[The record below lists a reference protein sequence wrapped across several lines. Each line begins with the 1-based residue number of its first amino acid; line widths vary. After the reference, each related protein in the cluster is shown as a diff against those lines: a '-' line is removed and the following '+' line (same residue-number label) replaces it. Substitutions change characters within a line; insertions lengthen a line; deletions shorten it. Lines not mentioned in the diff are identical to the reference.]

1 MANTSYRNYNS
12 SMKHT
17 RSVLVENE
25 SGVLTRIAGLVARR
39 GFNIESLSVGPA
51 EQKNISRITM
61 VVPGDDKTIEQ
72 LTKQLYKLINV
83 RKVQDITTLPNVG
96 RELMLLKVRFTE
108 ETRTEI
114 MDIAKVFNARIVDL
128 ASKCLTIEVTGEPE
142 KILALEQLLQKF
154 GILEIAKTGKIAL
167 LRHNTQTSTI
177 QYIG

>member
-1 MANTSYRNYNS
+1 
-12 SMKHT
+12 MKHT
-17 RSVLVENE
+17 LSVLVENE
-25 SGVLTRIAGLVARR
+25 SGVLTRIAGLFARR

-96 RELMLLKVRFTE
+96 RELMLLNVRFTE

>member
-1 MANTSYRNYNS
+1 
-12 SMKHT
+12 MKYT
-17 RSVLVENE
+17 LSVLVENE
-25 SGVLTRIAGLVARR
+25 SGVLTRIAGLFARR

>member
-1 MANTSYRNYNS
+1 
-12 SMKHT
+12 MKHT
-17 RSVLVENE
+17 LSVLVENE
-25 SGVLTRIAGLVARR
+25 SGVLTRIAGLFARR

-154 GILEIAKTGKIAL
+154 GILDIAKTGKIAL

-177 QYIG
+177 EYIG

>member
-1 MANTSYRNYNS
+1 
-12 SMKHT
+12 MKHT
-17 RSVLVENE
+17 LSVLVENE
-25 SGVLTRIAGLVARR
+25 SGVLTRIAGLFARR

-61 VVPGDDKTIEQ
+61 VVPGYDKTIEQ

>member
-1 MANTSYRNYNS
+1 
-12 SMKHT
+12 MKYT
-17 RSVLVENE
+17 LSVLVEDE
-25 SGVLTRIAGLVARR
+25 SGVLSRISGLFARR
-39 GFNIESLSVGPA
+39 GFNIESLAVGPA
-51 EQKNISRITM
+51 EQVSISRITM
-61 VVPGDDKTIEQ
+61 VLPGDNRTIEQ

>member
-1 MANTSYRNYNS
+1 
-12 SMKHT
+12 MKHT
-17 RSVLVENE
+17 LSVLVENE
-25 SGVLTRIAGLVARR
+25 SGVLTRIAGLFARR

-114 MDIAKVFNARIVDL
+114 MDSAKVFNARIVDL

>member
-1 MANTSYRNYNS
+1 
-12 SMKHT
+12 MKHT
-17 RSVLVENE
+17 LSVLVENE
-25 SGVLTRIAGLVARR
+25 SGVLTRIAGLFARR

-83 RKVQDITTLPNVG
+83 RKVQDITTLPHVG

>member
-1 MANTSYRNYNS
+1 
-12 SMKHT
+12 MKHT
-17 RSVLVENE
+17 LSVLVENE
-25 SGVLTRIAGLVARR
+25 SGVLTRIAGLFARR

-51 EQKNISRITM
+51 EQKKISRITM

-96 RELMLLKVRFTE
+96 RELMFLKVRFTE

>member
-1 MANTSYRNYNS
+1 
-12 SMKHT
+12 MKHT
-17 RSVLVENE
+17 LSVLVENE
-25 SGVLTRIAGLVARR
+25 SGVLTRIAGLFARR

-61 VVPGDDKTIEQ
+61 VVPGDDRTIEQ

-96 RELMLLKVRFTE
+96 RELMLLKVRFSE

-114 MDIAKVFNARIVDL
+114 LDIAKVFNAKIVDL
-128 ASKCLTIEVTGEPE
+128 ASKCLTLEVTGEPE

-167 LRHNTQTSTI
+167 LRHSTKTSPI

>member
-1 MANTSYRNYNS
+1 
-12 SMKHT
+12 MKHT
-17 RSVLVENE
+17 LSVLVENE
-25 SGVLTRIAGLVARR
+25 SGVLTRIAGLFARR

-114 MDIAKVFNARIVDL
+114 MDIAKVYNARIVDL

>member
-1 MANTSYRNYNS
+1 
-12 SMKHT
+12 MKHT
-17 RSVLVENE
+17 LSVLVENE
-25 SGVLTRIAGLVARR
+25 SGVLTRIAGLFARR

-167 LRHNTQTSTI
+167 LRHNTQTSPI

>member
-1 MANTSYRNYNS
+1 
-12 SMKHT
+12 MKHT
-17 RSVLVENE
+17 LSVLVENE
-25 SGVLTRIAGLVARR
+25 SGVLTRIAGLFARR

-51 EQKNISRITM
+51 EQKNISRIIM
-61 VVPGDDKTIEQ
+61 VVPGDDRTIEQ

-96 RELMLLKVRFTE
+96 RELMLLKVRFSE

-114 MDIAKVFNARIVDL
+114 LDIAKVFNAKIVDL
-128 ASKCLTIEVTGEPE
+128 ASKCLTLEVTGEPE

-167 LRHNTQTSTI
+167 LRHSTKILPI

>member
-1 MANTSYRNYNS
+1 
-12 SMKHT
+12 MKHT
-17 RSVLVENE
+17 LSVLVENE
-25 SGVLTRIAGLVARR
+25 SGVLTRIAGLFARR

-154 GILEIAKTGKIAL
+154 GIL
-167 LRHNTQTSTI
+167 
-177 QYIG
+177 

>member
-1 MANTSYRNYNS
+1 MCIRDR
-12 SMKHT
+12 KHT
-17 RSVLVENE
+17 LSVLVENE
-25 SGVLTRIAGLVARR
+25 SGVLTRIAGLFARR

>member
-1 MANTSYRNYNS
+1 
-12 SMKHT
+12 MKHT
-17 RSVLVENE
+17 LSVLVENE
-25 SGVLTRIAGLVARR
+25 SGVLTRIAGLFARR

-72 LTKQLYKLINV
+72 LTKQLYKLINF

>member
-1 MANTSYRNYNS
+1 
-12 SMKHT
+12 MKHT
-17 RSVLVENE
+17 LSVLVENE
-25 SGVLTRIAGLVARR
+25 SGVLTRIAGLFARR

-142 KILALEQLLQKF
+142 KILALEQLLKKFAFLQIQK
-154 GILEIAKTGKIAL
+154 TPKIPYM
-167 LRHNTQTSTI
+167 RNNTHTSTI

>member
-1 MANTSYRNYNS
+1 
-12 SMKHT
+12 MKHT
-17 RSVLVENE
+17 LSVLVENE
-25 SGVLTRIAGLVARR
+25 SGVLTRIAGLFARR

-83 RKVQDITTLPNVG
+83 RRVQDITTLPNVG